1 MQVRIYKPARNA
13 MQSGKGKTKEWVLQ
27 IDGAVRR
34 QADPL
39 MGWTGIDDMSG
50 QVRLHF
56 ETRDQ
61 AIAYAEREGLNFR
74 VEEARERKR
83 LIKSYSENFSAA
95 RKQPWTH

>member
-39 MGWTGIDDMSG
+39 MGWTSAA
-50 QVRLHF
+50 
-56 ETRDQ
+56 ETRQQVTLKFDSKEE
-61 AIAYAEREGLNFR
+61 AIAYAEREGLAYVVEEPKPHRLQSRAYADNFR
-74 VEEARERKR
+74 FDRVGR
-83 LIKSYSENFSAA
+83 
-95 RKQPWTH
+95 WTH